1 MCMDW
6 TLRLCRALKLPLSW
20 FHPFAES
27 GGGAKIVV
35 LQVWTL
41 GQQHQDHLGTHQKM
55 PVLRLAPSPTE
66 SETVQVR
73 PRHWCFNEYSALF

>member
-1 MCMDW
+1 M
-6 TLRLCRALKLPLSW
+6 
-20 FHPFAES
+20 
-27 GGGAKIVV
+27 V

-73 PRHWCFNEYSALF
+73 PRHWCFNEYLALF